1 MGTTSQAR
9 ALTNYRKRLSKRGMA
24 RFEVLGLDSDRELV
38 RALAR
43 RLAEND
49 AEAAEIRASIGSKVA
64 PDTRKKGGIY
74 EALRRSPLV
83 GADLNL
89 SRPFVKPRK
98 IDL

>member
-1 MGTTSQAR
+1 MASSSQAR
-9 ALTNYRKRLSKRGMA
+9 AVQNYRKRLSQRGLT
-24 RFEVLGLDSDRELV
+24 RFEVLGLESDRELV

-49 AEAAEIRASIGSKVA
+49 QAAAEIRAAVQSKVT
-64 PDTRKKGGIY
+64 PDTLEKGGIWRW
-74 EALRRSPLV
+74 LRNSPLV

-89 SRPFVKPRK
+89 ERPFVEPRE